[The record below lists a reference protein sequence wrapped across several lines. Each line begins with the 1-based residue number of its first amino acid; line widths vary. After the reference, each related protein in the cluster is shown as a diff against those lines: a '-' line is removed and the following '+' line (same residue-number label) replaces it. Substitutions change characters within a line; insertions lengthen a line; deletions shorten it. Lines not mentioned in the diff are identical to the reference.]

1 MIFLYDFDIIDRYG
15 IKEIWKGVHTMFSN
29 LFNYDNPVWRFIGKF
44 WDVLVVNLLWII
56 CSIPIVTIG
65 ASTTA
70 MYYVTLRLVRDED
83 GYTIRSFFKSF
94 KDNFKQATAIW
105 LIFLA
110 VGLILGFDLYFV
122 LTMMAYSTLRTVMTT
137 VFLALLFI
145 WVAMFTFVFPLQSR
159 FYNPVKKTIFNAF
172 FMSIRHIFY
181 TIGIVVMDVVLV
193 LLTLTMIP
201 QLLMFGVALI
211 AFVNSF
217 FLNAVFKKYM
227 PKDDREDDHERRPL
241 FAVEDEAAEAAQ
253 TMEDMTGERVDTDTD
268 TTVPQNSESE
278 EKFDCEATE
287 QLRK

>member
-1 MIFLYDFDIIDRYG
+1 
-15 IKEIWKGVHTMFSN
+15 MFSN

-145 WVAMFTFVFPLQSR
+145 WFAMFTFVFPLQSR

-227 PKDDREDDHERRPL
+227 PKDDREDDHEMRPL
-241 FAVEDEAAEAAQ
+241 FADEDEAAEAAQ
-253 TMEDMTGERVDTDTD
+253 AEDMTGEQVDADPD
-268 TTVPQNSESE
+268 TTVPQNSASE
-278 EKFDCEATE
+278 EKFDCDDTE

>member
-1 MIFLYDFDIIDRYG
+1 
-15 IKEIWKGVHTMFSN
+15 MFSN

-137 VFLALLFI
+137 VFLAL
-145 WVAMFTFVFPLQSR
+145 

-227 PKDDREDDHERRPL
+227 PKDDREDDHEMRPL
-241 FAVEDEAAEAAQ
+241 FADEDEAAEAAQ

>member
-1 MIFLYDFDIIDRYG
+1 
-15 IKEIWKGVHTMFSN
+15 
-29 LFNYDNPVWRFIGKF
+29 
-44 WDVLVVNLLWII
+44 
-56 CSIPIVTIG
+56 
-65 ASTTA
+65 
-70 MYYVTLRLVRDED
+70 
-83 GYTIRSFFKSF
+83 
-94 KDNFKQATAIW
+94 
-105 LIFLA
+105 
-110 VGLILGFDLYFV
+110 
-122 LTMMAYSTLRTVMTT
+122 
-137 VFLALLFI
+137 
-145 WVAMFTFVFPLQSR
+145 
-159 FYNPVKKTIFNAF
+159 
-172 FMSIRHIFY
+172 MSIRHIFY

-227 PKDDREDDHERRPL
+227 PKDDREDDHEMRPL
-241 FAVEDEAAEAAQ
+241 FADEDEAAEAAQ

>member
-1 MIFLYDFDIIDRYG
+1 
-15 IKEIWKGVHTMFSN
+15 MFSN

-44 WDVLVVNLLWII
+44 WDELVVNLLWII

-145 WVAMFTFVFPLQSR
+145 WFAMFTFVFPLQSR

-227 PKDDREDDHERRPL
+227 PKDDREDDHEMRPL
-241 FAVEDEAAEAAQ
+241 FADEDEAAEAAQ
-253 TMEDMTGERVDTDTD
+253 AMEDMTGERVDTDTD

>member
-1 MIFLYDFDIIDRYG
+1 
-15 IKEIWKGVHTMFSN
+15 MFSN

-105 LIFLA
+105 LIFLV

-145 WVAMFTFVFPLQSR
+145 WFAMFTFVFPLQSR

-193 LLTLTMIP
+193 LLTSSLFIWRIDVTGNETLTTGQILRCLDECGVRPGTYWPALSNDLVRNDMILCLP
-201 QLLMFGVALI
+201 ELRWLT
-211 AFVNSF
+211 VNVHGSRAEVIVREKDP
-217 FLNAVFKKYM
+217 LPDITPDDTPVSIYASATM
-227 PKDDREDDHERRPL
+227 PCITSW
-241 FAVEDEAAEAAQ
+241 AAKWY
-253 TMEDMTGERVDTDTD
+253 
-268 TTVPQNSESE
+268 S
-278 EKFDCEATE
+278 
-287 QLRK
+287 

>member
-1 MIFLYDFDIIDRYG
+1 
-15 IKEIWKGVHTMFSN
+15 MFSN

-145 WVAMFTFVFPLQSR
+145 WFAMFTFVFPLQSR

-201 QLLMFGVALI
+201 QLLMC
-211 AFVNSF
+211 
-217 FLNAVFKKYM
+217 
-227 PKDDREDDHERRPL
+227 
-241 FAVEDEAAEAAQ
+241 VED
-253 TMEDMTGERVDTDTD
+253 GV
-268 TTVPQNSESE
+268 
-278 EKFDCEATE
+278 FLLE
-287 QLRK
+287 QLRRGLAAGIGSFRAGLAARSGAQQQAQAEGKGGCTFDIHL